1 MRVDNKNCAE
11 RDTNGDVLTTWI
23 YPELSDEL
31 RAVVDRKPVA
41 EDEGIPDAEAFVVV
55 VLSEDFAP
63 EKYMHM
69 GRIFASQYAVKGS
82 GVDVLTAFMGA
93 TMQGE
98 CSSPDGAD
106 AFAVTNYSDVRHTYL
121 KTEIK
126 PIIQKF
132 GVESILIYI
141 AVLLKKRIVV
151 VSSDASELQ
160 DLVRTIPQFVYKRQ
174 DWSIIHPNVDTSNDE
189 VADLVASGGAYVAG
203 FTDNSVAIR
212 EDLYDLLV
220 DVDGGSVSYASHA
233 QSSFGMGKI
242 HKEIAMYMVEAAD
255 DETVSQRDFLKTMM
269 AKSDLLLEGLN
280 KLATPSEDDESRLV
294 VSIEA
299 IRARKMPKAMH
310 AFLYN
315 LAVAEG
321 MVDN

>member
-1 MRVDNKNCAE
+1 MYCFSLFLFFLFFFLLVSSCSFF
-11 RDTNGDVLTTWI
+11 LFFFLL
-23 YPELSDEL
+23 YLL
-31 RAVVDRKPVA
+31 
-41 EDEGIPDAEAFVVV
+41 
-55 VLSEDFAP
+55 VLSSYYLF
-63 EKYMHM
+63 
-69 GRIFASQYAVKGS
+69 FFLFFLFLFSFFFLLV
-82 GVDVLTAFMGA
+82 F
-93 TMQGE
+93 
-98 CSSPDGAD
+98 
-106 AFAVTNYSDVRHTYL
+106 FVTR
-121 KTEIK
+121 
-126 PIIQKF
+126 
-132 GVESILIYI
+132 
-141 AVLLKKRIVV
+141 
-151 VSSDASELQ
+151 LQ